1 MTLKSGILT
10 ASILAVLVAAS
21 PSIAG
26 NVEVG
31 GNLVNVSVVG
41 NATNKASGIGS
52 RATQSIGTVGD
63 NVKVG
68 GSVKNVVVVGEAVNL
83 AKGIGSK
90 AKTYVGALRNI
101 NTPGSIKQTIVVRK
115 VVNKASGFLGF
126 GGNSC
131 VSIGYGN
138 HC

>member
-1 MTLKSGILT
+1 MIKTLGILT
-10 ASILAVLVAAS
+10 AGALAVLAFGS
-21 PSIAG
+21 PAYAG

-31 GNLVNVSVVG
+31 GNLVNISVVG
-41 NATNKASGIGS
+41 KATNKASGFGS
-52 RATQSIGTVGD
+52 KATQSIGTVGD

-68 GSVKNVVVVGEAVNL
+68 GSIKNVVVVGETVNL
-83 AKGIGSK
+83 AKGVGSK

-101 NTPGSIKQTIVVRK
+101 NTPGSVKQTIVVRK
-115 VVNKASGFLGF
+115 VVNKASGFLGL

-138 HC
+138 NC

>member
-1 MTLKSGILT
+1 MAIKIEILT
-10 ASILAVLVAAS
+10 ASTLVAFVFAS
-21 PSIAG
+21 PVFAG

-31 GNLVNVSVVG
+31 GSLVNVSVVG
-41 NATNKASGIGS
+41 SATNKASGIGS
-52 RATQSIGTVGD
+52 RATQSIGTIGD

-68 GSVKNVVVVGEAVNL
+68 GSVRNVVVVGKAVNL

-90 AKTYVGALRNI
+90 AETYVGALDDV
-101 NTPGSIKQTIVVRK
+101 NTPGSVKQTIVVKK
-115 VVNKASGFLGF
+115 VINKASGFLGI

-131 VSIGYGN
+131 VSIGYTK